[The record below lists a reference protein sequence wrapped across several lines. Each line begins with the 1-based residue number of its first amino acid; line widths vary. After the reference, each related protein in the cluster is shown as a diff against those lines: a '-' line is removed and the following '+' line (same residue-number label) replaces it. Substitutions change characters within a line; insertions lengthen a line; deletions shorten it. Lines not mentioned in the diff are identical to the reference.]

1 MSIQYNEKQLDYIEA
16 AAMAIVVG
24 LSSHGAC
31 DDANRLADIAHTRA
45 EAMLAEREKR
55 YGKIEKFM

>member
-1 MSIQYNEKQLDYIEA
+1 MGNQYNEKQLDYIEA
-16 AAMAIVVG
+16 AAIAIVVG

-31 DDANRLADIAHTRA
+31 DDASRLADIAHTRA

-55 YGKIEKFM
+55 YGKIEHRL